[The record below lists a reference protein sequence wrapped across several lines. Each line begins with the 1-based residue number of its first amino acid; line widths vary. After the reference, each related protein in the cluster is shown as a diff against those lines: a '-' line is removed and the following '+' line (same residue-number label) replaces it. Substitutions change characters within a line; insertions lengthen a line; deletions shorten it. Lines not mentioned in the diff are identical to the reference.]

1 MDKVKVGISCGDIN
15 GIGME
20 VIIKALEDPRIL
32 NHSTPIIY
40 GSSKVLSYHKNIVN
54 PEGFKIY
61 NIKSTD
67 QVQEDRINVL
77 NCWNETINIR
87 LGEITKESGT
97 YAALALEQATQDAV
111 AGKIDCLVTAPIN
124 KKAMSLA
131 GFQYVGHTEYL
142 KHMCNSEDVLMMMCS
157 EDMKVALATGH
168 VPIQNVSSALS
179 SDKIYNKTE
188 LLINTLKRDFGM
200 EKPKIAVLGIQP
212 HAGDEGTIG
221 MEDEEITKPAIEKLK
236 NSGYLVYGPY
246 ASDGFFGQLDHRKFD
261 AVMACYHDQGL
272 IPFKMASFG
281 YGVNM
286 TCGLSIIRTSPDH
299 GTGYDIVGKN
309 IADEQSFLH
318 AYFMAIDAFRHRSKF
333 DLSHEHPIKKGLNPV
348 ESSDDVIHD

>member
-1 MDKVKVGISCGDIN
+1 
-15 GIGME
+15 
-20 VIIKALEDPRIL
+20 
-32 NHSTPIIY
+32 
-40 GSSKVLSYHKNIVN
+40 
-54 PEGFKIY
+54 
-61 NIKSTD
+61 
-67 QVQEDRINVL
+67 
-77 NCWNETINIR
+77 
-87 LGEITKESGT
+87 
-97 YAALALEQATQDAV
+97 
-111 AGKIDCLVTAPIN
+111 
-124 KKAMSLA
+124 
-131 GFQYVGHTEYL
+131 
-142 KHMCNSEDVLMMMCS
+142 MMMCS

>member
-142 KHMCNSEDVLMMMCS
+142 KHMCNSEEVLMMMCS

-272 IPFKMASFG
+272 IPFKTLTFG
-281 YGVNM
+281 HGVNF
-286 TCGLSIIRTSPDH
+286 TAGLNKVRTSPDH
-299 GTGYDIVGKN
+299 GTAYDIAGQG
-309 IADEQSFLH
+309 IARTDSFKEALFAGIEIFKTRTMNLELH
-318 AYFMAIDAFRHRSKF
+318 DNPLQPGR
-333 DLSHEHPIKKGLNPV
+333 KKQ
-348 ESSDDVIHD
+348 IHKK